1 LPDGLNTEIGEK
13 GILIS
18 GGQRQRMALARAFY
32 HDKQI
37 LVLDESTSAL
47 DDETEKEIIDEIG
60 LLSKD
65 ITLIMI
71 AHRLSSL
78 RHCNKIYQINEEK
91 VKLIGDYSEL
101 IKKTK
106 N

>member
-1 LPDGLNTEIGEK
+1 MPDGLNTEIGEK